1 MIHYKD
7 NKFWSL
13 VMLLTTERE
22 PFARSIHRWIFRNY
36 FRGFLDYGH
45 TTIQSNEWMPLIF
58 THYSMTNIIGLESD
72 VEKKS
77 TSHLMFF
84 FTVCK
89 LRQLLTQV
97 DQLFASKC
105 QCSKKNVLLR
115 LKNIYS
121 LISPHSDSYTPSSK
135 LQVNVK
141 RT

>member
-58 THYSMTNIIGLESD
+58 THYSMTNIIGSESD
-72 VEKKS
+72 VEKNR
-77 TSHLMFF
+77 LLIWCFF
-84 FTVCK
+84 YCMQIETIGEVS
-89 LRQLLTQV
+89 
-97 DQLFASKC
+97 QLFASKC
-105 QCSKKNVLLR
+105 QCSKNVLLR
-115 LKNIYS
+115 FENIIVWFPPTRT
-121 LISPHSDSYTPSSK
+121 LIHPAQNYK
-135 LQVNVK
+135 
-141 RT
+141 

>member
-58 THYSMTNIIGLESD
+58 THYSMTNIIGLESV
-72 VEKKS
+72 VEKIDFSFDVFFYYMQIETIGESGRS
-77 TSHLMFF
+77 TFRIKMS
-84 FTVCK
+84 V
-89 LRQLLTQV
+89 
-97 DQLFASKC
+97 
-105 QCSKKNVLLR
+105 
-115 LKNIYS
+115 
-121 LISPHSDSYTPSSK
+121 
-135 LQVNVK
+135 
-141 RT
+141 